1 MINCKGRIML
11 AGASCWSLLPNCTL
25 FSQRNCKRSWIF
37 TTGKKISFPR
47 RSLCSRCFG
56 SSRSTALRKVAQV
69 LGKDL
74 AILPRCSS
82 SNAALS
88 EDPLTVNCLCDCITI
103 MFFSFWHPGS
113 TSWNKWNFYV
123 NEPKGF
129 QYKNELEQPEMQATV
144 RHDSYNRYVD
154 FFY

>member
-1 MINCKGRIML
+1 ML

-88 EDPLTVNCLCDCITI
+88 EDPLTVNAFVIASLSC
-103 MFFSFWHPGS
+103 FFLFGIPEAHHGTSGTS
-113 TSWNKWNFYV
+113 TSMSL
-123 NEPKGF
+123 KGF
-129 QYKNELEQPEMQATV
+129 NIKNELEQPEMQATV
-144 RHDSYNRYVD
+144 RHD
-154 FFY
+154 FLQ

>member
-1 MINCKGRIML
+1 ML

-37 TTGKKISFPR
+37 TMGKKNSFPR

-56 SSRSTALRKVAQV
+56 SSRSTALRKLAQV

-88 EDPLTVNCLCDCITI
+88 EDPLTVNAFVIASLS
-103 MFFSFWHPGS
+103 FFLFGIPEPHHGTSGTS
-113 TSWNKWNFYV
+113 TSMSL
-123 NEPKGF
+123 KGF
-129 QYKNELEQPEMQATV
+129 NIKTNWNSQRCRQPFAMILTI
-144 RHDSYNRYVD
+144 DIWI
-154 FFY
+154 FFTR